1 MDPRRLIPVLAAA
14 AAAMVVATLV
24 VLLLRPA
31 PPGPGPAGGA
41 AGRAVGAGAPPATA
55 GARAAG
61 GSGGT
66 GTPSAVLA
74 GWDRRRA
81 GAWARG
87 DVDALGG
94 LYAPGSAAGRAD
106 VAMLRDYR
114 RRGLRVEGLTTQV
127 LRLEVL
133 RRAPG
138 RLVLRVTDRLAGG
151 TVVGAAAPVAL
162 PADRASTRQV
172 TLVRRPGADDDGWV
186 VREVVEV
193 GAQARAA
200 ASTSRTSS
208 SSKS

>member
-31 PPGPGPAGGA
+31 PPGPGAAGGTA
-41 AGRAVGAGAPPATA
+41 GAGTPPATA
-55 GARAAG
+55 GPHAAG

-162 PADRASTRQV
+162 PADRASTRRV